1 MSKIN
6 VLVAVELASTLRYR
20 ENLSTESVFNLNF
33 VPNFEK
39 MFEVLSSIK
48 PTDVVIVDN
57 ALGDV
62 FEIVDKLRQDYPRLL
77 IITVDEEAD
86 FSLPG
91 QADDVSND
99 PFRNDD
105 LIKKIKRLIEDRRLA
120 TLSADSL
127 PSVRSFAKTLMRAKG
142 GNAKTQAAISAIH
155 DLGYDY
161 VAFFSI
167 TPTDPPIVNVTA
179 QAGDNSVTSSAP
191 KKLDYE
197 KSIIGVVAE
206 SGESRVVSPED
217 SPNHP
222 FVSRGRFGA
231 GVGVP
236 VGNNMQFGVVFAC
249 RDQPGTISQEDVLM
263 LELVSA
269 QLASALARDAQ

>member
-6 VLVAVELASTLRYR
+6 LLVAVELASSLRYR
-20 ENLSTESVFNLNF
+20 ENLSTESAFNLNF
-33 VPNFEK
+33 VPSIEK
-39 MFEVLSSIK
+39 MLEVLSSNK
-48 PTDVVIVDN
+48 PTDVVVVDN

-62 FEIVDKLRQDYPRLL
+62 FTLVNRLRHDYPRLL

-91 QADDVSND
+91 QADDISNE

-127 PSVRSFAKTLMRAKG
+127 PSVRTFAKALMRAKG
-142 GNAKTQAAISAIH
+142 GSAKTQAAIDAIH

-167 TPTDPPIVNVTA
+167 APTDPPIVSVTA
-179 QAGDNSVTSSAP
+179 QAGDNAVITSAP
-191 KKLDYE
+191 KKLDYH
-197 KSIIGVVAE
+197 KSIIGTVAQT
-206 SGESRVVSPED
+206 GESHVVEPED

-231 GVGVP
+231 GVGVL

-249 RDQPGTISQEDVLM
+249 RDQPGSISQEDVLM

-269 QLASALARDAQ
+269 QLASALARDA

>member
-6 VLVAVELASTLRYR
+6 VLVAVELTSMLRYR

-33 VPNFEK
+33 VPNIEK
-39 MFEVLSSIK
+39 MFELLSSNK
-48 PTDVVIVDN
+48 PTDVVVVDN
-57 ALGDV
+57 ALGDI
-62 FEIVDKLRQDYPRLL
+62 FGIVDKLRQDYPRLL

-99 PFRNDD
+99 PFRNGD
-105 LIKKIKRLIEDRRLA
+105 LMKKIKRLIEDRRLA

-142 GNAKTQAAISAIH
+142 GSAKTQAAIGAIH

-197 KSIIGVVAE
+197 KSIIGLVAE

>member
-20 ENLSTESVFNLNF
+20 ENLSTETVFNLNF
-33 VPNFEK
+33 VPSIEK
-39 MFEVLSSIK
+39 IYEVLDSKK
-48 PTDVVIVDN
+48 PTDVVVVDN
-57 ALGDV
+57 ALGDI
-62 FEIVDKLRQDYPRLL
+62 FSLIDKLRKGYPRLL

-91 QADDVSND
+91 QADDVSNE

-142 GNAKTQAAISAIH
+142 GNAKTQAAINAIH

-167 TPTDPPIVNVTA
+167 TPTDPPSVSVTA

-197 KSIIGVVAE
+197 KSIIGLVAE
-206 SGESRVVSPED
+206 TGESHVVSPED

-222 FVSRGRFGA
+222 FVSRGRFAA
-231 GVGVP
+231 GVGVA

-249 RDQPGTISQEDVLM
+249 RDMPGSITNEDVLM